1 MNPLDKEELKAFLKI
16 IKNDMPL
23 HTEITTKIKHLF
35 SQGMPKN
42 LMDYSVKIDNKF
54 LNDNLHTIE
63 EMEYRKKGIT
73 NDFKNYQHKYYD
85 EYGILN
91 HDLYFEHEG
100 TIYPKLAG
108 GSFFSQSFL
117 STSSA
122 SLNRTSSSTNGA
134 DLTTEASNA
143 SGNNIAGYIYAFHL
157 STGVIGHLYD
167 RVAFRRELGTASGQ
181 LRYGSYDSQSSVPTN
196 KMCDT
201 GLFNS
206 PANSSYVLQSVTEYA
221 LTTTENWTA
230 ILGDAT
236 GTTAPYFYYKFPVAT
251 SNNAYDLTNA
261 TTFVNPANAAW
272 DATNYVLAFESKLV
286 HS

>member
-23 HTEITTKIKHLF
+23 HTDTSAKIKCSF

-42 LMDYSVKIDNKF
+42 LKEYSDKVDNKF

-73 NDFKNYQHKYYD
+73 NDFKEYQNKYYD
-85 EYGILN
+85 ESGILN

-122 SLNRTSSSTNGA
+122 SLNRTSSPTNGA
-134 DLTTEASNA
+134 EIETGTSIGQANFGMNRIELFPLPN
-143 SGNNIAGYIYAFHL
+143 
-157 STGVIGHLYD
+157 TGVIGTLYN
-167 RVAFRRELGTASGQ
+167 RIALYEAGSSGNRRIACYSGSTPTELLGESASFAHET
-181 LRYGSYDSQSSVPTN
+181 SYT
-196 KMCDT
+196 
-201 GLFNS
+201 F
-206 PANSSYVLQSVTEYA
+206 QSVTEFSLLATQNWVSA
-221 LTTTENWTA
+221 LADTNNNYR
-230 ILGDAT
+230 
-236 GTTAPYFYYKFPVAT
+236 YFSGASGIRKHKVFT
-251 SNNAYDLTNA
+251 FGAYP
-261 TTFVNPANAAW
+261 NPAGTGYT
-272 DATNYVLAFESKLV
+272 DGTESAQMKIA

>member
-23 HTEITTKIKHLF
+23 HTDTSAKIKCSF

-42 LMDYSVKIDNKF
+42 LKEYSDKVDNKF

-73 NDFKNYQHKYYD
+73 DDFKNYQHKYYD
-85 EYGILN
+85 ESGILN

-122 SLNRTSSSTNGA
+122 SLNRTSSPTNGA
-134 DLTTEASNA
+134 EIETGTSIGQANFGMNRIELFPLPN
-143 SGNNIAGYIYAFHL
+143 
-157 STGVIGHLYD
+157 TGVIGTLYN
-167 RVAFRRELGTASGQ
+167 RIALYEAGSSGNRRIACYSGSTPTELLGESASFAHET
-181 LRYGSYDSQSSVPTN
+181 SYT
-196 KMCDT
+196 
-201 GLFNS
+201 F
-206 PANSSYVLQSVTEYA
+206 QSVTEFSLLATQNWVSA
-221 LTTTENWTA
+221 LADTNNNYR
-230 ILGDAT
+230 
-236 GTTAPYFYYKFPVAT
+236 YFSGASGIRKHKVFT
-251 SNNAYDLTNA
+251 FGAYP
-261 TTFVNPANAAW
+261 NPAGTGYT
-272 DATNYVLAFESKLV
+272 DGTESAQMKIA

>member
-1 MNPLDKEELKAFLKI
+1 MNPLDKEEFTEILKI
-16 IKNDMPL
+16 IKNDMPI
-23 HTEITTKIKHLF
+23 HTDTSVKIKCSF

-42 LMDYSVKIDNKF
+42 LKEYSDKVDNKF

-85 EYGILN
+85 ESGILN

-100 TIYPKLAG
+100 TTYPKLHGACG
-108 GSFFSQSFL
+108 FIIDPYIMKP
-117 STSSA
+117 A
-122 SLNRTSSSTNGA
+122 VVNGA
-134 DLTTEASNA
+134 DLTTEASNL
-143 SGNNIAGYIYAFHL
+143 SGNNLAGYIYAGLL

-167 RVAFRRELGTASGQ
+167 RIAFRRELGTASGQ
-181 LRYGSYDSQSSVPTN
+181 LRYCSYDSQSSVATN

-206 PANSSYVLQSVTEYA
+206 PANSSYVLQSVTEFA

-236 GTTAPYFYYKFPVAT
+236 GTTAPYFYYKYPTAT
-251 SNNAYDLTNA
+251 ANNAYDLSSA
-261 TTFVNPANAAW
+261 TTFFNPANAAW
-272 DATNYVLAFESKLV
+272 DGTNYALAFESKLV

>member
-1 MNPLDKEELKAFLKI
+1 MNPLDKEEFTEILKI
-16 IKNDMPL
+16 IKNDMPI
-23 HTEITTKIKHLF
+23 HTDTSVKIKCSF

-42 LMDYSVKIDNKF
+42 LKEYSDKVDNKF
-54 LNDNLHTIE
+54 LNNNLHTIE

-85 EYGILN
+85 ESGILN

-100 TIYPKLAG
+100 TTYPKLHGACG
-108 GSFFSQSFL
+108 FIINPYIMKPATL
-117 STSSA
+117 
-122 SLNRTSSSTNGA
+122 NGA
-134 DLTTEASNA
+134 DLTTEASNT
-143 SGNNIAGYIYAFHL
+143 SGNNLNGYIYAGLL

-167 RVAFRRELGTASGQ
+167 RIAFRRELGTASGQ
-181 LRYGSYDSQSSVPTN
+181 LRYGSYDSQSSVATN

-236 GTTAPYFYYKFPVAT
+236 GTTAPYFYFKYPTAT
-251 SNNAYDLTNA
+251 ANNAYDQTSA
-261 TTFVNPANAAW
+261 TTFFNPANAAW
-272 DATNYVLAFESKLV
+272 NATNYSLAFESKLV